1 MYKNLRR
8 LFGLYKNARNALII
22 SQVLLVVSVVLNLI
36 IVSLNNILV
45 NDGVQVGNVEV
56 VVQVT
61 VWMFALT
68 LLQTIFTIGNAL
80 YAVMFAEGT
89 ANYLRTHTYRKIQSL
104 SFGNLDRYRTSDLL
118 VRLTS
123 DCNNIKLAIMYGVML
138 LLMAPFTIVLTIL
151 LAIWISPSLVWLM
164 VLAMVV
170 VGVALVLLM
179 SGLTK
184 MYTARLSK
192 LDGVNNVL
200 QEGLAGVRVVKAFNR
215 EPFETQRFA
224 NAAGDLRTATL
235 APAYRM
241 ALFMPTLM
249 ALVYGFVGVI
259 LFVGGQQVLVAKTA
273 SLGEIVVFLNLLI
286 TAIVPMAMLAYI
298 VPFFEA
304 GETSAGRIFQI
315 LDEKPE
321 VQDQLTAKPV
331 DLTALKGR
339 IVFENAS
346 FGYRNRDGVPQGRA
360 LSNINLT
367 IEPGQTVGF
376 LGATGS
382 GKSTLVNLVPRFY
395 DVTEGRV
402 TIDGVDVREIPL
414 KQMRHIVRPALQ
426 EAVLFSGTVRANILF
441 GQSNVDDDGMQ
452 AAAQAADAD
461 SFVRQIPEQYDAP
474 VARRGANFS
483 GGQRQ
488 RLSIARA
495 VVSKPPI
502 LILDDSTSALDLATE
517 ARVQTAVQGLVERT
531 TKLYVAQRISAV
543 MTADQIVLLEGG
555 RQVAVGTH
563 AELLQTSPLYRE
575 IYESQLGKPD
585 DRTAVSGGAQ

>member
-224 NAAGDLRTATL
+224 NAAGDLRTAAL

>member
-224 NAAGDLRTATL
+224 NAAGDLRTAAL

-321 VQDQLTAKPV
+321 VQDQPTAKPV